1 MLLVNNNCT
10 KTLERHFVLNE
21 RMSSDCNIHRAIS
34 KTSEDR
40 LALFPRD
47 FVSQ

>member
-1 MLLVNNNCT
+1 MLLINNYCT

-21 RMSSDCNIHRAIS
+21 RMSSDCNIDRAIS

-40 LALFPRD
+40 LALATR
-47 FVSQ
+47 